1 MKYNEYNR
9 TELCNRL
16 PALQLCLRVMI
27 RTIAGAADIN
37 IIRGIFQ
44 RGSIMEKIY
53 LDNGAT
59 SFPKPVEVADAV
71 YDYMTKCGS
80 NINRGG
86 YEVAYDLEG
95 TVFETR
101 EMLVDMFGGTDCK
114 NVVFT
119 KNVTESLNIVLKG
132 FLRPGDHV
140 LTSSMEHNA
149 VMRPLVQLEKAGVA
163 FDRIP
168 GTEAGELVV
177 DAIEGMIRPNTKAIV
192 MTHASNICGTIN
204 PLAEVG
210 AICRKHG
217 LKFFVDSA
225 QSAGIIPIDM
235 KEMNIDA
242 LCFTGH
248 KSLLGPQGIGGFII
262 TEEMIP
268 LIDPILSGG
277 TGSISHTEEI
287 PDFMPDRFEPG
298 TMNLPGI
305 VGLNAGLTWI
315 KAKGLDAICE
325 HELALTQRFI
335 DGLLPLEEAGLVR
348 ICGLRNCYAEKN
360 GASVPVRTGVVSIQ
374 TLKVDCA
381 DAAFRLD
388 FEFGIETRVGLHCAP
403 NAHKTLGTFPTGTI
417 RFSFGNFNTEADVD
431 AALNAIKAIVEE

>member
-1 MKYNEYNR
+1 
-9 TELCNRL
+9 
-16 PALQLCLRVMI
+16 
-27 RTIAGAADIN
+27 
-37 IIRGIFQ
+37 
-44 RGSIMEKIY
+44 MEKIY

-59 SFPKPVEVADAV
+59 SFPKPKEVADAV
-71 YDYMTKCGS
+71 YEYMTCCGA

-86 YEVAYDLEG
+86 YQEAYDLEG

-101 EMLVDMFGGTDCK
+101 EMLTDMFDGPDCK

-132 FLRPGDHV
+132 FLRPGDHI
-140 LTSSMEHNA
+140 LCSSMEHNA
-149 VMRPLVQLEKAGVA
+149 VMRPLVQLEKQGVE
-163 FDRIP
+163 FSRIP
-168 GTEAGELVV
+168 GTETGELVL
-177 DAIEGMIRPNTKAIV
+177 DAVEEMIKPNTKAIV
-192 MTHASNICGTIN
+192 MTHASNICGTVN
-204 PLAEVG
+204 PLKEVG
-210 AICRKHG
+210 EICRKHG
-217 LKFFVDSA
+217 LKFIVDSA
-225 QSAGIIPIDM
+225 QSAGILPISM

-262 TEEMIP
+262 AEDMIP

-305 VGLNAGLTWI
+305 VGLNAGLNWI
-315 KAKGLDAICE
+315 RKKGIDAVAA
-325 HELALTQRFI
+325 HELALTERFI
-335 DGLLPLEEAGLVR
+335 NGLLPLEEAGHIR
-348 ICGLRNCYAEKN
+348 ICGLKNCYAEKD
-360 GASVPVRTGVVSIQ
+360 GVKVPVRTGVVSIQ

-417 RFSFGNFNTEADVD
+417 RFSFGNFNTGEDVD
-431 AALNAIKAIVEE
+431 AAINAVREICGA

>member
-1 MKYNEYNR
+1 
-9 TELCNRL
+9 
-16 PALQLCLRVMI
+16 
-27 RTIAGAADIN
+27 
-37 IIRGIFQ
+37 
-44 RGSIMEKIY
+44 MEKIY

-59 SFPKPVEVADAV
+59 SFPKPKEVADAV
-71 YDYMTKCGS
+71 YEYMTCCGA

-86 YEVAYDLEG
+86 YQEAYDLEG

-101 EMLVDMFGGTDCK
+101 EMLTDMFDGPDCK

-132 FLRPGDHV
+132 FLRPGDHI
-140 LTSSMEHNA
+140 LCSSMEHNA
-149 VMRPLVQLEKAGVA
+149 VMRPLVQLEKQGVE
-163 FDRIP
+163 FSRIP
-168 GTEAGELVV
+168 GTETGELVL
-177 DAIEGMIRPNTKAIV
+177 DAVEEMIKPNTKAIV
-192 MTHASNICGTIN
+192 MTHASNICGTVN
-204 PLAEVG
+204 PLKEVG
-210 AICRKHG
+210 EICRKHG
-217 LKFFVDSA
+217 LKFIVDSA
-225 QSAGIIPIDM
+225 QSAGILPISM

-262 TEEMIP
+262 AEDMIP

-305 VGLNAGLTWI
+305 VGLNAGLNWI
-315 KAKGLDAICE
+315 REKGIDAVAA
-325 HELALTQRFI
+325 HELGLTETFI
-335 DGLLPLEEAGLVR
+335 HGLLPLEEAGHIR
-348 ICGLRNCYAEKN
+348 ICGLRNCYAEKD
-360 GASVPVRTGVVSIQ
+360 GVKVPVRTGVVSIQ

-417 RFSFGNFNTEADVD
+417 RFSFGNFNTEEDVD
-431 AALNAIKAIVEE
+431 AAINAVKEICGA

>member
-1 MKYNEYNR
+1 M
-9 TELCNRL
+9 
-16 PALQLCLRVMI
+16 
-27 RTIAGAADIN
+27 D
-37 IIRGIFQ
+37 
-44 RGSIMEKIY
+44 KIY

-59 SFPKPVEVADAV
+59 SFPKPKEVADAV
-71 YDYMTKCGS
+71 YKYMTCCGT

-86 YEVAYDLEG
+86 YQEAYDLEG

-101 EMLVDMFGGTDCK
+101 EMLTEMFDGPDCK

-132 FLRPGDHV
+132 FLKPGDHV
-140 LTSSMEHNA
+140 LCSSMEHNA
-149 VMRPLVQLEKAGVA
+149 VMRPLVQLEKKGVE
-163 FDRIP
+163 FSRIP
-168 GTEAGELVV
+168 GNEKGELVL
-177 DAIEGMIRPNTKAIV
+177 DAVEDMIRPETVAIV
-192 MTHASNICGTIN
+192 MTHASNICGTVN
-204 PLAEVG
+204 PIKEVG
-210 AICRKHG
+210 AICKRHG
-217 LKFFVDSA
+217 IRFIVDCA
-225 QSAGIIPIDM
+225 QTAGTLPISM

-262 TEEMIP
+262 REDMIP

-305 VGLNAGLTWI
+305 VGLNAGLNWI
-315 KAKGLDAICE
+315 KAKGLDAIAA
-325 HELALTQRFI
+325 HELALTKRFI
-335 DGLLPLEEAGLVR
+335 DGLAPLEGSGDIKILGLK
-348 ICGLRNCYAEKN
+348 GTE
-360 GASVPVRTGVVSIQ
+360 GRTGVVSVQ

-417 RFSFGNFNTEADVD
+417 RFSFGNFNTEEDVD
-431 AALNAIKAIVEE
+431 AALKALFSICGQE

>member
-1 MKYNEYNR
+1 M
-9 TELCNRL
+9 
-16 PALQLCLRVMI
+16 
-27 RTIAGAADIN
+27 D
-37 IIRGIFQ
+37 
-44 RGSIMEKIY
+44 KIY

-59 SFPKPVEVADAV
+59 SYPKPKEVADAV
-71 YDYMTKCGS
+71 YRYMTECGT

-101 EMLVDMFGGTDCK
+101 EMLTEMFNGGDCK

-119 KNVTESLNIVLKG
+119 KNVTESLNVVLKG
-132 FLRPGDHV
+132 LLKPGDHI
-140 LTSSMEHNA
+140 LCSSMEHNA
-149 VMRPLVQLEKAGVA
+149 VMRPLVQMEKSGIG
-163 FDRIP
+163 FSRIP
-168 GTEAGELVV
+168 GNEQGELVL
-177 DAIEGMIRPNTKAIV
+177 DAIEELIQPNTVAIV
-192 MTHASNICGTIN
+192 MTHASNIVGTVN
-204 PLAEVG
+204 PLKEVG
-210 AICRKHG
+210 EICRKHG
-217 LKFFVDSA
+217 LKFIVDSA
-225 QSAGIIPIDM
+225 QTAGVFPIDM

-248 KSLLGPQGIGGFII
+248 KSLLGPQGTGGFII

-305 VGLNAGLTWI
+305 VGLHAGLKWI
-315 KAKGLDAICE
+315 NDKGLDTIAS
-325 HELALTQRFI
+325 HEMALTQRFI
-335 DGLLPLEEAGLVR
+335 DGLIPMEEAGLVK
-348 ICGLRNCYAEKN
+348 IFGLKGTE
-360 GASVPVRTGVVSIQ
+360 GQSRTGVVSIQ

-388 FEFGIETRVGLHCAP
+388 FEYGVETRVGLHCAP
-403 NAHKTLGTFPTGTI
+403 NAHKTIGSFPTGTI
-417 RFSFGNFNTEADVD
+417 RFSFGNFNTEEDVD
-431 AALNAIKAIVEE
+431 AALRALQEICSTDSI